1 MSTSRSPS
9 CQPSSISPTLKGR
22 APRSPLLEASAS
34 SAQSR
39 ASRTASYPP
48 SLTTG
53 RSWRSLAPSQLG
65 MPVAS
70 STPVSADQSYPT
82 HALRTPACR
91 AETSVTAS
99 MISGHRLC
107 AVSQAQRVVAGSES
121 MSTPSRPTT
130 MVGSLVCM
138 RAGGARRPRMALAAS
153 STIIP
158 RVALAASS
166 TIMRRFARGDAPTGS
181 KSMRGG

>member
-130 MVGSLVCM
+130 MVVCM
-138 RAGGARRPRMALAAS
+138 RAGGARRPRMALA
-153 STIIP
+153 T
-158 RVALAASS
+158 SS
-166 TIMRRFARGDAPTGS
+166 TIMRRFARGDASTGS
-181 KSMRGG
+181 QSMKGG

>member
-138 RAGGARRPRMALAAS
+138 PSVANVRCVPMEEKCRPRM
-153 STIIP
+153 
-158 RVALAASS
+158 ALAASS
-166 TIMRRFARGDAPTGS
+166 TIMRRFARGDASTGS
-181 KSMRGG
+181 QSMKGG